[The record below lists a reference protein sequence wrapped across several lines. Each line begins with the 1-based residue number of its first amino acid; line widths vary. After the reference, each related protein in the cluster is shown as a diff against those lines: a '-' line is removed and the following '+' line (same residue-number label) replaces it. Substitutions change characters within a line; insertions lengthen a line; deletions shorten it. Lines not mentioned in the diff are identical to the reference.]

1 MATTQPGQ
9 RISLVPSDRARKPMH
24 PARKRL
30 IVAVLLVMV
39 GSFLPWIYVG
49 GVPKS
54 GALGPGLWTF
64 YGSMLGVAGVLL
76 PFHKVGAVH
85 AGLMAVVALFVP
97 AWQVVHILGLVGFGG
112 WMPGPGLVM
121 VFGGGVVAVGCAIR
135 LFRASAVS
143 IATRP

>member
-1 MATTQPGQ
+1 MATTQPGN
-9 RISLVPSDRARKPMH
+9 RISLVPSNRARQPMH

-30 IVAVLLVMV
+30 IIAVLLVGV

-64 YGSMLGVAGVLL
+64 YGAMLGLAGVLL

-85 AGLMAVVALFVP
+85 AGLMAAAAIAVP
-97 AWQVVHILGLVGFGG
+97 AWQVLHLVGLVGLAG

-121 VFGGGVVAVGCAIR
+121 VFGGGVVAIGCAVR
-135 LFRASAVS
+135 LYRAPAPT
-143 IATRP
+143 AA

>member
-1 MATTQPGQ
+1 
-9 RISLVPSDRARKPMH
+9 MH

-30 IVAVLLVMV
+30 ILAVGLVVV
-39 GSFLPWIYVG
+39 GSFLPWLYVG

-64 YGSMLGVAGVLL
+64 YAAMLGLAAIML

-85 AGLMAVVALFVP
+85 AAIVAAVAVAVP
-97 AWQVVHILGLVGFGG
+97 VWQVVHVLGLVGGGG

-121 VFGGGVVAVGCAIR
+121 VVAGGVVAGSCAVR
-135 LFRASAVS
+135 LWRAPSPA
-143 IATRP
+143 